1 MPVSVISQSGSSVSV
16 PTAQEASAAV
26 TAATPT
32 VMGAVKQAAAIPDLT
47 AAPTQADFNGLLAK
61 LRAAGI
67 LAS

>member
-1 MPVSVISQSGSSVSV
+1 MSV

-61 LRAAGI
+61 LRAAGVM
-67 LAS
+67 AS

>member
-1 MPVSVISQSGSSVSV
+1 MPVSVIRQSGSSVAV
-16 PTAQEASAAV
+16 HTLQESAAAV

-32 VMGAVKQAAAIPDLT
+32 VMGAVKQAAAISDLT

-67 LAS
+67 LSS